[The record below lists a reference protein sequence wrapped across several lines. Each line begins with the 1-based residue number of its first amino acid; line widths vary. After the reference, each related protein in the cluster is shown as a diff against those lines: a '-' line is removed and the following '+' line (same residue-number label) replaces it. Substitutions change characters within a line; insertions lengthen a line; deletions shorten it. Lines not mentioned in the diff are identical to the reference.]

1 MPSIANMPVAGSVVI
16 LVIAT
21 LFVLALV
28 LLFYVSFR
36 YRLLAARAQGN
47 PDSDELPRLH
57 NRLRIAYSAAYE
69 KYGQDVNTPAI
80 ITDVIG
86 QRLGGLLLCE
96 RFLNNAV
103 SLFVTLGLFG
113 TFLGLSLSVSSLT
126 ELISYSNSSEWLSVL
141 DSVGGGLMSA
151 LSGMGVAFYTSLV
164 GAGCSIALTILRT
177 ILNPQAEREKLETRL
192 ELWLD
197 TEIAPTLA
205 TDAAV
210 DDAGLVKRM
219 LDALDKTT
227 GEIKLALFSAAQG
240 YAGATKASADVL
252 VKAMRENQN
261 TLDRFDQTVTVFN
274 DGVHDFA
281 EVDYNLR
288 GSVERM
294 DLAVRDLSNALR
306 EINRRMGGGRRGDS
320 TPAEERDAEGGW
332 RRDERRAGPGGET

>member
-1 MPSIANMPVAGSVVI
+1 MSAFHNMPTAGFVVI
-16 LVIAT
+16 VIIGVLFALAVGLLIFVCARYGHLTRRAAGGREGAT
-21 LFVLALV
+21 GFHVM
-28 LLFYVSFR
+28 LL
-36 YRLLAARAQGN
+36 
-47 PDSDELPRLH
+47 D
-57 NRLRIAYSAAYE
+57 AYSASYQ

-80 ITDVIG
+80 ISDAIG
-86 QRLGGLLLCE
+86 SRLGGLLLCE

-126 ELISYSNSSEWLSVL
+126 DLIGLSNTDQWLNVL

-151 LSGMGVAFYTSLV
+151 LGGMGVAFYTSLV
-164 GAGCSIALTILRT
+164 GAGCSIVLTILRT
-177 ILNPQAEREKLETRL
+177 ILSPQSQREKLETRL

-197 TEIAPTLA
+197 TEIAPGLA

-219 LDALDKTT
+219 IDALSDTT

-240 YAGATKASADVL
+240 YAGATKASADAL
-252 VKAMRENQN
+252 VRVMKSNEDTMRH
-261 TLDRFDQTVTVFN
+261 FDETVTVFN
-274 DGVHDFA
+274 NGVHDFT

-294 DLAVRDLSNALR
+294 DLAVRDLANALR
-306 EINRRMGGGRRGDS
+306 EIERRMGGG
-320 TPAEERDAEGGW
+320 GG
-332 RRDERRAGPGGET
+332 RH